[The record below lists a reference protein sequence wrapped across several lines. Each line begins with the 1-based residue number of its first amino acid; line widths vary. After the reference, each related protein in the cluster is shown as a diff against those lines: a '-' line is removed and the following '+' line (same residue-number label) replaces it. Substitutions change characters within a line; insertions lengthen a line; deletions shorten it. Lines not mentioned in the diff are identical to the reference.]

1 MRTETPAPLSQS
13 RVWDL
18 QRAYYERE
26 ATEAFAQVPHQIVD
40 NPYVARAF
48 ARTIAGFVRD
58 CARGGLDPSAP
69 LYVVELGAG
78 AGRFAHGCVHELAVR
93 LAALPL
99 DVPELVY
106 VMTDLGE
113 ATLDAWAANPG
124 LEDERLDFAR
134 FDATSDA
141 PLELRRRGTVLE
153 RAANPLVLIANYVFD
168 SLPADAFAAGADGLA
183 ELLVAVEGD
192 DVEAMRLTYTRVPV
206 RPGHYGDPDLDALLG
221 HYGGKLRDTV
231 FTIPRAALQC
241 VRRARELAGGRLLA
255 LSADKA
261 FSTEAALYHRREPEL
276 SRHGGSFSL
285 MVNFHAL
292 GLYARTTGGD
302 AWHGGDRH
310 DAVDVLALAFGA
322 APDGHAETGLAYAD
336 AIDAFSPDDLF
347 QLAEGVERAAGELT
361 VSEIVA
367 LLRLS
372 HWDAF
377 TLHGVTEAL
386 VEKAPQADAAVQEDL
401 REALFAIA
409 DRHFAVPGD
418 DDLPFALGRLMYE
431 MGDYEDALDFFE
443 QSIEL
448 YGPHPATEHNIE
460 LCEEQL

>member
-1 MRTETPAPLSQS
+1 LRTDTPAPFSRS

-48 ARTIAGFVRD
+48 ARAIVGFVRD
-58 CARGGLDPSAP
+58 CARGGLDPAQP

-78 AGRFAHGCVHELAVR
+78 AGRFAHGCVRELGER
-93 LAALPL
+93 LAQLPL
-99 DVPELVY
+99 AVPELVY

-113 ATLDAWAANPG
+113 ATLGEWAANPG

-134 FDATSDA
+134 FDATADM

-153 RAANPLVLIANYVFD
+153 RSANPMVLIANYVFD
-168 SLPADAFAAGADGLA
+168 SLPADAFAAGADGLE

-192 DVEAMRLTYTRVPV
+192 EVESMRLDYTRAPV
-206 RPGHYGDPDLDALLG
+206 APGHYGDPDLDALLA
-221 HYGGKLRDTV
+221 HYGEQLRDTV
-231 FTIPRAALQC
+231 FTVPRAALQC
-241 VRRARELAGGRLLA
+241 IRRARELAGGRLLV

-261 FSTEAALYHRREPEL
+261 FSTQAALYHRHEPEV
-276 SRHGGSFSL
+276 SRHGGAFSL

-292 GLYARTTGGD
+292 GLYARNTGGD
-302 AWHGGDRH
+302 AWNGGDRH

-347 QLAEGVERAAGELT
+347 QLAEGAERAAGELT
-361 VSEIVA
+361 VAEIVA

-377 TLHGVTEAL
+377 TLHGLTEAL

-401 REALFAIA
+401 RAALFAIA

-418 DDLPFALGRLMYE
+418 DDLPFAIGRLMYE

-448 YGPHPATEHNIE
+448 YGPHPATEHNIK